1 MSGADVF
8 RFGPPTPMGQ
18 SVSDDQPGNQSSF
31 ELLAPSPPFVPNDCP
46 HQLGG
51 TVVAPP
57 ANTSYLPTSNQ
68 ERTGTLALIQQPTD
82 PQLPGAIGQVTLFGT
97 RLRVLR
103 PPPPAIPA
111 DIRRA
116 DWIPGLNVTQHFLA
130 SVLSAHSNP
139 THQLSSV
146 QLHNLAGT
154 HRRQFPEAG
163 DAYRR
168 EDYIRS
174 AMIRLIRSHPE
185 HCAGQRVP
193 PGEGCWFFWAIPGAP
208 T

>member
-46 HQLGG
+46 NQLGG

-82 PQLPGAIGQVTLFGT
+82 PQLPGAIGQVPLFGT

-139 THQLSSV
+139 THQLFPGVGNAYANSRA
-146 QLHNLAGT
+146 LGPGMLNLAQKYPE
-154 HRRQFPEAG
+154 QFIAKRGKCYWQFHYKPRA
-163 DAYRR
+163 
-168 EDYIRS
+168 
-174 AMIRLIRSHPE
+174 
-185 HCAGQRVP
+185 
-193 PGEGCWFFWAIPGAP
+193 
-208 T
+208 